1 MYDRT
6 IAGEH
11 RIYEIEITT
20 TPTLVYDLLQS
31 SDKSNYDALLT
42 IGTVIQP
49 LSYASTNDSKVV
61 ARTPI
66 DGYVVCSTSEIKVT
80 STDGSGDEVV
90 PANERY
96 TSPIYFWP
104 HKTYISSD
112 AGPVSAIVRIF
123 FS

>member
-1 MYDRT
+1 MYERT

-11 RIYEIEITT
+11 RIYQIEITS
-20 TPTLVYDLLQS
+20 TPTSVYDLLGV

-49 LSYASTNDSKVV
+49 LNYASLNNAKIV

-66 DGYVVCSTSEIKVT
+66 DGYVVCPTSEIKVRT
-80 STDGSGDEVV
+80 TDGSADETV
-90 PANERY
+90 PVNERY
-96 TSPIYFWP
+96 TSPVYFWP
-104 HKTYISSD
+104 HKTLVSSD
-112 AGPVSAIVRIF
+112 AGPVTAIVRIF